1 MSRYLQGVASHAR
14 GSQALSSLYTC
25 ISKDRWM
32 DTQWHVHSSLAWG
45 PGRAD
50 MTGNQYLPPPL
61 RDVMYGGGCSEI
73 LLYVPDVVGPSF

>member
-1 MSRYLQGVASHAR
+1 
-14 GSQALSSLYTC
+14 
-25 ISKDRWM
+25 M